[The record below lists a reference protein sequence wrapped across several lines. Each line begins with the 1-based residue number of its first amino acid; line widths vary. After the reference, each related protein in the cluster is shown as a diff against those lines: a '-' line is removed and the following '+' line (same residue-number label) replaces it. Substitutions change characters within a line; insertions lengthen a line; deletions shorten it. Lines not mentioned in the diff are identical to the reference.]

1 MREPLKLSNTVW
13 RVLSAKG
20 YPPPHSWTLR
30 QLDLRKF
37 SSGRAENG
45 AFALNKVKKV
55 PNRALIGPKQ
65 AKDYLYGLRPGF
77 K

>member
-1 MREPLKLSNTVW
+1 MQNDNERACQTVKYCLAGFV
-13 RVLSAKG
+13 RQRG
-20 YPPPHSWTLR
+20 IPPHSWTVR

-55 PNRALIGPKQ
+55 PNRALIEPKQ
-65 AKDYLYGLRPGF
+65 AKN
-77 K
+77 